1 MYFLNLIRSD
11 SENKITLRS
20 AGFTLQNHITKGS
33 FFKPSVARDNNLL
46 VWLYLKNMEKE
57 NTVRGRRWRPI
68 LDQQCFSRHTFV
80 SKQRDVSA
88 KDYAN
93 FFFYLWRISV
103 EQPTFIKWPL
113 ADTPRV
119 QWQLDHLNGGS
130 ITQFFFFSVGRSACL
145 KPGKNMFEV

>member
-11 SENKITLRS
+11 SEYKITLRS

-57 NTVRGRRWRPI
+57 NTVRGRRWWPI

-80 SKQRDVSA
+80 SKQSDVSA

-93 FFFYLWRISV
+93 FFFIYDESLLSS
-103 EQPTFIKWPL
+103 QPPL
-113 ADTPRV
+113 SG
-119 QWQLDHLNGGS
+119 HLLVPPGGS
-130 ITQFFFFSVGRSACL
+130 GSLITLMEVQLHSFFSVGLSACL

>member
-11 SENKITLRS
+11 SEYKITLRS

-57 NTVRGRRWRPI
+57 NTVRGRRWWPI

-80 SKQRDVSA
+80 SKQSDVSA

-93 FFFYLWRISV
+93 FLFIYDESLLSS
-103 EQPTFIKWPL
+103 QPPL
-113 ADTPRV
+113 SGHLLVSRGCSGSLITLMEV
-119 QWQLDHLNGGS
+119 QLHS
-130 ITQFFFFSVGRSACL
+130 FFSVGLSACL

>member
-57 NTVRGRRWRPI
+57 NTVEVEGD
-68 LDQQCFSRHTFV
+68 DQFWTSNASPVTHLFQNNVMFLL
-80 SKQRDVSA
+80 KIMLI
-88 KDYAN
+88 
-93 FFFYLWRISV
+93 FFFIYDESLLSS
-103 EQPTFIKWPL
+103 QPPL
-113 ADTPRV
+113 SGHLLIPRGCSGSLITLMEV
-119 QWQLDHLNGGS
+119 QLHSFSFFQLDFLH
-130 ITQFFFFSVGRSACL
+130 V
-145 KPGKNMFEV
+145 

>member
-20 AGFTLQNHITKGS
+20 AGFTFQNHITKGS

-46 VWLYLKNMEKE
+46 VWLYLKDMEKE
-57 NTVRGRRWRPI
+57 NTVEVEGD
-68 LDQQCFSRHTFV
+68 DQFWTSNASPVTHLFQNNVMFLL
-80 SKQRDVSA
+80 KIMLI
-88 KDYAN
+88 

-103 EQPTFIKWPL
+103 EQPTSNKWPL

-119 QWQLDHLNGGS
+119 EWQLDYLNGGS
-130 ITQFFFFSVGRSACL
+130 ITQFFFFSVGFSACL
-145 KPGKNMFEV
+145 KPGKKMFEV

>member
-57 NTVRGRRWRPI
+57 NTVEVEGD
-68 LDQQCFSRHTFV
+68 DQFWTSNASPVTHLFQNNVMFLL
-80 SKQRDVSA
+80 KIMLI
-88 KDYAN
+88 
-93 FFFYLWRISV
+93 FFFIYDESLLSSQPPISGHLL
-103 EQPTFIKWPL
+103 I
-113 ADTPRV
+113 PRGWSGSLITLMEV
-119 QWQLDHLNGGS
+119 QLHSFSFFQLDFLH
-130 ITQFFFFSVGRSACL
+130 V
-145 KPGKNMFEV
+145 